1 MIYLS
6 APHMSPKERE
16 YLLQAF
22 DSNWVAPLGPFV
34 DRFEKQLAEKV
45 GVAGAVALSSGTA
58 ALHLGLLVLGVKP
71 GDYVITSTMTFVAT
85 ANAIAYTGAIPVFVD
100 VLPDTWNMDPVR
112 LEETIE
118 TLRAEGKHIG
128 AIVPVD
134 LYGNVSKIPLNPP
147 FSKGEEIPPFSKG
160 GLGGISVLE
169 DAAEALGSVGA
180 GTQGDLGV
188 FSFNG
193 NKILTTG
200 GGGAL
205 VGNDLEL
212 LAKARYLSTQA
223 RLPAPYYQHE
233 ELGFNYR
240 LSNLLAAVGCGQLEV
255 LEERVA
261 RRREIHLAY
270 RRELEN
276 IIPWDVQRSNCW
288 LTCMY
293 VDNPDAVIK
302 HLNAHQIEARRVWKP
317 MHLQPLYKHA
327 RVFGGSVSEQIF
339 KSAICLPSGS
349 SLSDSEQNFVI
360 SKIREIIELETD
372 DGFDAT

>member
-6 APHMSPKERE
+6 PPHMSPKERE

-45 GVAGAVALSSGTA
+45 GLAGAVALSSGTA

-71 GDYVITSTMTFVAT
+71 GDYVITSTMTFIAT

-100 VLPDTWNMDPVR
+100 VCRDTWNMDPARVH
-112 LEETIE
+112 EAIE
-118 TLRAEGKHIG
+118 TLRAEGKHVG
-128 AIVPVD
+128 AIIPVD
-134 LYGNVSKIPLNPP
+134 LYGNIAPSLLA
-147 FSKGEEIPPFSKG
+147 GEGRGDGCPI
-160 GLGGISVLE
+160 LE
-169 DAAEALGSVGA
+169 DAAEALGSTGA

-205 VGNDLEL
+205 VGNNLEF
-212 LAKARYLSTQA
+212 LARARYLSGQA
-223 RLPAPYYQHE
+223 RLQAPYYQHE

-261 RRREIHLAY
+261 RRREIHLTY
-270 RRELEN
+270 QRELAG
-276 IIPWDVQRSNCW
+276 IVPWDVKESNCW
-288 LTCMY
+288 LTCILT
-293 VDNPDAVIK
+293 DRRDALRQ
-302 HLNAHQIEARRVWKP
+302 HLAAHQIESRLVWKP
-317 MHLQPLYKHA
+317 MHLQPLYKNA
-327 RVFGGSVSEQIF
+327 RMFGGIVAESIF
-339 KSAICLPSGS
+339 ERGLCLPSGS
-349 SLSDSEQNFVI
+349 SLTSQQQQH
-360 SKIREIIELETD
+360 IIDCIFEMNV
-372 DGFDAT
+372 